1 MFTLIPINHFVT
13 ALKWDNYIVIMNE
26 DAVKGQE
33 VIVTE
38 LILPATIHL
47 LEGLFESLVWHFAVD
62 LRQEGFDVL

>member
-47 LEGLFESLVWHFAVD
+47 LEGLFESLV
-62 LRQEGFDVL
+62 